1 MAEGAEEFVQQ
12 TNSPSEIVASQSISE
27 NIENYTSSDE
37 VINQAIG
44 DEEVDPEVGMCF
56 GTLEDARAYYYRYA
70 ARTGFVVKIRT
81 TGWETINDQR
91 VVVNQALHCN
101 RDGYRTSR
109 VKAPQRRKTVASTNC
124 KARCY
129 LALDKMTGQWRISRV
144 EVSHSHPLNPK
155 LSGMF
160 SANRQLSMHVK
171 DLIQQNDQA
180 GIRPSK
186 TYQALANAVGGPA
199 NLTFTEKDVRNY
211 ISRHLRISGD
221 ETDPK
226 ELLKHFSRMKELNPN
241 FFFEIDVDENHSIR
255 NVFWADAR
263 CRAAWEYFGDV
274 VTFDTTYKTNRY
286 DVPFGSFV
294 GVNHHGM
301 STLLGCALLRNEDT
315 HMFADRHMWVPVFF
329 KDEFWAGMR
338 STQRSESMHSVFD
351 KYLNSK
357 SSLLQF
363 VRQYQNC
370 VIDKEQK
377 ELECDAAD
385 LRGIIPCVSSS
396 PIEKQFQREYTNSM
410 FRDVQDQFIKKADC
424 DISLINHHGTS
435 IVCEV
440 DQQKMVFDMSV
451 YSRYQVVY
459 CSQSSDVQCDCF
471 MFQSNGILCCHSLAV
486 LLHFRVTS
494 VSSQYILSRW
504 SKNVSR
510 RHTYIRSSID
520 MDRSDESMT
529 IFRQLCSDFYNIAQ
543 DFVAT
548 PEVAAI
554 LRGAMDSAREKLRE
568 HKEFEHQAAHVPSAI
583 YSHTHDECPVS
594 MDELHGPRR
603 VPTRGRPTST
613 RLGADLE
620 KSIKKRA
627 RKNKNTHNHNKGPNG
642 NAQPSP
648 TNVAT
653 SYKDT
658 RPACSEMTDNLAM
671 HSGSFISLLNSF
683 HNAEQLCMYI

>member
-1 MAEGAEEFVQQ
+1 MDTAL
-12 TNSPSEIVASQSISE
+12 SVAVE
-27 NIENYTSSDE
+27 N
-37 VINQAIG
+37 
-44 DEEVDPEVGMCF
+44 F
-56 GTLEDARAYYYRYA
+56 L
-70 ARTGFVVKIRT
+70 
-81 TGWETINDQR
+81 
-91 VVVNQALHCN
+91 
-101 RDGYRTSR
+101 SR
-109 VKAPQRRKTVASTNC
+109 
-124 KARCY
+124 
-129 LALDKMTGQWRISRV
+129 
-144 EVSHSHPLNPK
+144 VSHSHPLNPK

-160 SANRQLSMHVK
+160 SANRQLRMHVK

-241 FFFEIDVDENHSIR
+241 FFFEIDMDENHSIR
-255 NVFWADAR
+255 NVFWADAW

-274 VTFDTTYKTNRY
+274 VTVDTTYKTNRY
-286 DVPFGSFV
+286 DMPFGSFV

-301 STLLGCALLRNEDT
+301 FTLLGCYFIVNMDIALMD
-315 HMFADRHMWVPVFF
+315 MFADRHMWVPVFF

-338 STQRSESMHSVFD
+338 STQHSESIHSVFD

-396 PIEKQFQREYTNSM
+396 PIEKRFQREYTNSM

-424 DISLINHHGTS
+424 DISSVNHHGTS
-435 IVCEV
+435 KVCEV
-440 DQQKMVFDMSV
+440 DQQKMVFD
-451 YSRYQVVY
+451 
-459 CSQSSDVQCDCF
+459 
-471 MFQSNGILCCHSLAV
+471 ILVV
-486 LLHFRVTS
+486 LLHFRVIA

-510 RHTYIRSSID
+510 RHTYIMSSID

-529 IFRQLCSDFYNIAQ
+529 IFRELCSDFYNVAQ

-554 LRGAMDSAREKLRE
+554 LRDAMDSARQKLKE
-568 HKEFEHQAAHVPSAI
+568 HKESEHQAAHEAFLKDS
-583 YSHTHDECPVS
+583 
-594 MDELHGPRR
+594 
-603 VPTRGRPTST
+603 
-613 RLGADLE
+613 
-620 KSIKKRA
+620 KF
-627 RKNKNTHNHNKGPNG
+627 NNTTNHK
-642 NAQPSP
+642 
-648 TNVAT
+648 
-653 SYKDT
+653 
-658 RPACSEMTDNLAM
+658 
-671 HSGSFISLLNSF
+671 H
-683 HNAEQLCMYI
+683 